1 MSISL
6 RLQELCDDA
15 GMLRHGAGSRLANI
29 AEVSVKTANKWLNGT
44 SIPTLPSILP
54 LAKFF
59 RVSSDWLLTG
69 EGDKYLGAKPVDSQ
83 ALLSDYNVKSSN
95 CPKGIVHALRVISKA
110 ALDGE
115 LLQYDA
121 AHLMRIAERIESRLG
136 QSKAA

>member
-29 AEVSVKTANKWLNGT
+29 AGVSVRTGNKWVNGM
-44 SIPTLPSILP
+44 SIPTLQSILP

-59 RVSSDWLLTG
+59 RVSADWLMTG
-69 EGDKYLGAKPVDSQ
+69 EGDKYLGEKPVDSH
-83 ALLSDYNVKSSN
+83 ALLSDYNVESSN
-95 CPKGIVHALRVISKA
+95 CPKGIVHALRVISRA

-115 LLQYDA
+115 LLQFDA
-121 AHLMRIAERIESRLG
+121 AHLMQIAERIESRLE